1 MSGRVGSIT
10 TDIIADGLVFNVD
23 AANRA
28 SYSRSGTSVKDT
40 LNNSSGTLTNGASF
54 QSTLPLSFNF
64 DGTDD
69 ELIFS
74 NNTTIN
80 SLGTLTTDLTLSV
93 WFRNESSAATEQRVH
108 GMYTNQSYTGGR
120 NIHVVMYGGNLQSY
134 YTNNN
139 GYRYRNIAFTG
150 GSYVNQW
157 FNHTIVFYSGDEN
170 ATTQYLNNVAYA
182 GTTVGSTATFP
193 SSFNFADT
201 TIYLGNS
208 SSHSTKAL
216 DGQVGCFQMYTRALS
231 DDERTHNYNALKGR
245 FGL

>member
-1 MSGRVGSIT
+1 MKYGSIT
-10 TDIIADGLVFNVD
+10 TGIIADGLVFNVD

-40 LNNSSGTLTNGASF
+40 LNNSTGTLTNGTSF
-54 QSTLPLSFNF
+54 QSTLPLSFDF
-64 DGTDD
+64 DGADD

-74 NNTTIN
+74 NNTAIN

-93 WFRNESSAATEQRVH
+93 WFRNEGASNVEQRIF
-108 GMYTNQSYTGGR
+108 GMFTNQSYTGGR
-120 NIHVVMYGGNLQSY
+120 NIAVTIYSNNLQSY
-134 YTNNN
+134 YFSDA
-139 GYRYRNIAFTG
+139 GYRYRNISFSG
-150 GSYVNQW
+150 QQNEWLNY
-157 FNHTIVFYSGDEN
+157 TIIFHSGDQN

-182 GTTVGSTATFP
+182 GMTGGTTATFP

-201 TIYLGNS
+201 TIYLGNYIS
-208 SSHSTKAL
+208 NSTKAL
-216 DGQVGCFQMYTRALS
+216 DGQIGCFQMYTRALS

>member
-1 MSGRVGSIT
+1 MGIKRGSIT
-10 TDIIADGLVFNVD
+10 TSIVTDGLVFNVD
-23 AANRA
+23 AANRV

-40 LNNSSGTLTNGASF
+40 LNNSSGTLTNGVSF

-74 NNTTIN
+74 NNTAIN
-80 SLGTLTTDLTLSV
+80 SLGTLSTDVTLST
-93 WFRNESSAATEQRVH
+93 WFRNESNAATEQRVY

-120 NIHVVMYGGNLQSY
+120 SINVTMYGNNLQSY
-134 YTNNN
+134 YRDNN
-139 GYRYRNIAFTG
+139 GYRYRNIAFIG
-150 GSYVNQW
+150 ESYVNQW
-157 FNHTIVFYSGDEN
+157 FNHTIVFHSGDEN

-182 GTTVGSTATFP
+182 GMTGGSTATFP

-201 TIYLGNS
+201 TIYLGNA

-231 DDERTHNYNALKGR
+231 DNERTHNYNALKGR
-245 FGL
+245 FS

>member
-10 TDIIADGLVFNVD
+10 TDIIADGLVFNMD

-28 SYSRSGTSVKDT
+28 SYPRSGTSVIDT
-40 LNNSSGTLTNGASF
+40 LNSSTGTLTNGASF
-54 QSTLPLSFNF
+54 QSTLPLSFDF
-64 DGTDD
+64 DGADD

-80 SLGTLTTDLTLSV
+80 SLGTLSADLTLSV
-93 WFRNESSAATEQRVH
+93 WFRNEGASNVEQRIF

-120 NIHVVMYGGNLQSY
+120 SISAVIYSNNLQSY
-134 YTNNN
+134 YRDNN
-139 GYRYRNIAFTG
+139 GYQYRNISFSG
-150 GSYVNQW
+150 QQNEWLNY
-157 FNHTIVFYSGDEN
+157 TIIFHSGDEN

-182 GTTVGSTATFP
+182 GMTGGNTATFP

-201 TIYLGNS
+201 TIYLGNYVS
-208 SSHSTKAL
+208 NSTKAL
-216 DGQVGCFQMYTRALS
+216 DGQIGCFQMYTRALS

>member
-1 MSGRVGSIT
+1 MGIRRGSIST
-10 TDIIADGLVFNVD
+10 PIIADGLIFNVD
-23 AANRA
+23 PANRA

-74 NNTTIN
+74 NNTDIN
-80 SLGTLTTDLTLSV
+80 SLGTRSTDLTLSV
-93 WFRNESSAATEQRVH
+93 WFRNEGASNVEQRIY
-108 GMYTNQSYTGGR
+108 GMFTNQSYTGGR
-120 NIHVVMYGGNLQSY
+120 SIRVVIYANNLQSY
-134 YTNNN
+134 YFDNN
-139 GYRYRNIAFTG
+139 GYRYRNISFSG
-150 GSYVNQW
+150 QQNEW
-157 FNHTIVFYSGDEN
+157 LNHTIVFYSDNQN

-182 GTTVGSTATFP
+182 GMTGGSTSTFP

-201 TIYLGNS
+201 TIYLGNND
-208 SSHSTKAL
+208 SHSTLAL
-216 DGQVGCFQMYTRALS
+216 DGQIGCFQMYTRALS
-231 DDERTHNYNALKGR
+231 DDERTHNYNALKSR

>member
-1 MSGRVGSIT
+1 MKYGSIT
-10 TDIIADGLVFNVD
+10 TGIIADGLVFNVD

-40 LNNSSGTLTNGASF
+40 LNNSTGTLTNGTSF
-54 QSTLPLSFNF
+54 QSTLPLSFDF
-64 DGTDD
+64 DGADD

-74 NNTTIN
+74 NNTAIN

-93 WFRNESSAATEQRVH
+93 WFRNEGASNVEQRIF
-108 GMYTNQSYTGGR
+108 GMFTNQSYTGGR
-120 NIHVVMYGGNLQSY
+120 NIVVTIYSNNLQSY
-134 YTNNN
+134 YQDNN
-139 GYRYRNIAFTG
+139 GYRYRNISFSG
-150 GSYVNQW
+150 QQNEWLNY
-157 FNHTIVFYSGDEN
+157 TIIFHSGDQN

-182 GTTVGSTATFP
+182 GMTGGSTATFP

-201 TIYLGNS
+201 TIYLGNYIS
-208 SSHSTKAL
+208 NSTKAL
-216 DGQVGCFQMYTRALS
+216 DGQIGCFQMYTRALS